1 LDKVNKYDPSIIF
14 PRLYAALPSVG
25 RADVSLSA
33 ADSPVEKPLAGDV
46 IIFYGRDVG
55 THYEL
60 ISNKELAH
68 YNLTRDQLHE
78 VAVENLSNTE
88 KEIRL
93 HQAEGIHF
101 LRCNGDLE
109 ASLLLHA
116 GIWDFVQDQIGGDVL
131 ASVPA
136 RNVLLISGTK
146 KEQVSELKNK
156 TCAAL
161 EHEPRPIS
169 LKLFLRAERTWKEY
183 EV

>member
-1 LDKVNKYDPSIIF
+1 MNKYDPSIIF
-14 PRLYAALPSVG
+14 PRLYAALPSIG
-25 RADVSLSA
+25 RTDVTLSA

-68 YNLTRDQLHE
+68 YSLTRDQLHE
-78 VAVENLSNTE
+78 VAVENLSDTK

-101 LRCNGDLE
+101 LRCDGDLE

-116 GIWDFVQDQIGGDVL
+116 GIWDIVQDQIGGDVL

-169 LKLFLRAERTWKEY
+169 LKLFLRIEGTWKEY

>member
-1 LDKVNKYDPSIIF
+1 MAAMDKYNPDLIF
-14 PRLYAALPSVG
+14 PRLYAALPSTG
-25 RADVSLSA
+25 RTDVKLSA
-33 ADSPVEKPLAGDV
+33 ADSPVQTPLAGDV

-60 ISNKELAH
+60 ISHKELDR
-68 YNLTRDQLHE
+68 YNLTREALHD
-78 VAVENLSNTE
+78 VAVENLSNTK

-93 HQAEGIHF
+93 HQAEGIYF
-101 LRCNGDLE
+101 LRCDGDLE

-116 GIWDFVQDQIGGDVL
+116 GIWDVVEHQIGGDVL

-146 KEQVSELKNK
+146 PEQVSELKRK

-169 LKLFLRAERTWKEY
+169 LKLFLRADENWKVY

>member
-1 LDKVNKYDPSIIF
+1 LVKVNKYDQNIIL
-14 PRLYAALPSVG
+14 PRLYAALPATG
-25 RADVSLSA
+25 RTDMTLSE
-33 ADSPVEKPLAGDV
+33 ADSPVQARLAGDV
-46 IIFYGRDVG
+46 IIMYGRDVG
-55 THYEL
+55 THYE
-60 ISNKELAH
+60 IIAQRELAH
-68 YNLTRDQLHE
+68 YQLTAQQLHE
-78 VAVENLSNTE
+78 VAVENLSRTE

-93 HQAEGIHF
+93 HQAEGIYF
-101 LRCNGDLE
+101 LRCDGDLE

-116 GIWDFVQDQIGGDVL
+116 GIWDVVQDQIGGDVL

-146 KEQVSELKNK
+146 KEQVSELKMK

-169 LKLFLRAERTWKEY
+169 LKLFLRAEGTWREY